1 MQYSSYPDIIRRL
14 RELGPFGDDG
24 VASDVLHA
32 TLRAL
37 GGALSSDE
45 RESLRRGLPPELGS
59 SLREPSQSARR
70 RVRALFL
77 DVALHAGIRLGL
89 AVEYAGVVCR
99 VLGEI
104 LTPSDRESLGHALPE
119 IRDFLH
125 RPSPAEAPRAPAP
138 AASARPLQAGDTED
152 PSSETKL
159 SAAAGTCG

>member
-37 GGALSSDE
+37 GEALHGDE
-45 RESLRRGLPPELGS
+45 RESLRLALPPELGC
-59 SLREPSQSARR
+59 SLREPSQWARR

-89 AVEYAGVVCR
+89 AVQYAGIVCR
-99 VLGEI
+99 VLGEV
-104 LTPSDRESLGHALPE
+104 LTPSARESLGHALPE
-119 IRDFLH
+119 IREFLQ
-125 RPSPAEAPRAPAP
+125 SPAEAPRALAP
-138 AASARPLQAGDTED
+138 VASARPTEAGETEK